1 MKKLYI
7 LLLVVGLAWLCK
19 LSYDVFKISEQQNS
33 LMQMTHQLEKA
44 DSKLNDQLIALQRVE
59 AAQAQNTIIS
69 TEKLNDLPQNL
80 IKQQLLLIE
89 FSLKEQEPY
98 YALEKLIELGDSI
111 HSYPISPA
119 LQKSLELATLKD
131 IDLIKQYIV
140 KKDEQDQ
147 KIQKILRKLET
158 ELKKEMLTNKLV
170 PSQTENQHFW
180 QKWLS
185 IDSVKEPATQLIQRP
200 LIIKEA
206 QLKLLMARQ
215 LLQDGQ
221 YAQYQLELN
230 DVADLLKT
238 LPDQNAKQIVEQLE
252 NLKSI
257 SVISQPI
264 LTTRALIG

>member
-1 MKKLYI
+1 
-7 LLLVVGLAWLCK
+7 
-19 LSYDVFKISEQQNS
+19 
-33 LMQMTHQLEKA
+33 
-44 DSKLNDQLIALQRVE
+44 
-59 AAQAQNTIIS
+59 
-69 TEKLNDLPQNL
+69 
-80 IKQQLLLIE
+80 
-89 FSLKEQEPY
+89 
-98 YALEKLIELGDSI
+98 
-111 HSYPISPA
+111 
-119 LQKSLELATLKD
+119 
-131 IDLIKQYIV
+131 
-140 KKDEQDQ
+140 
-147 KIQKILRKLET
+147 
-158 ELKKEMLTNKLV
+158 MLTNKLV